1 MLYSIIPPIL
11 IVLSLIGIIFLLM
24 KKSVQV
30 GNLPPEEF
38 SNEAQAAPEK
48 SGIFGKIWWRI
59 KNIKWDDAKHFFLG
73 ILEQVTRRSRVL
85 FLKLE
90 SRFGNWSNDIR
101 IKRKTREEKNGQQK
115 ASARSENDII
125 RKLKDY
131 KSARKDG
138 SPADD
143 GQWEESAM
151 IVTREERAVDTADT
165 RGKRIFAGKAAVI
178 KEKNIKPIISEKIVS
193 PRPRTE
199 IKDRLEELLI
209 ERIAVNPKDIEAYER
224 LGEYYMEIKS
234 YTDAKECFKQVIK
247 LNPASNNAR
256 YRLKRLERL
265 LAMK

>member
-11 IVLSLIGIIFLLM
+11 IILSLIGIIYLFM
-24 KKSVQV
+24 KKSNQV
-30 GNLPPEEF
+30 ANLPPEEF
-38 SNEAQAAPEK
+38 SDEVQSISRNA
-48 SGIFGKIWWRI
+48 GFFGRIWWKT
-59 KNIKWDDAKHFFLG
+59 KNIRWDDIKHFFLG
-73 ILEQVTRRSRVL
+73 ILEQITRRSRMI

-101 IKRKTREEKNGQQK
+101 NKRKTREEKNSRQNSSIK
-115 ASARSENDII
+115 SENDII

-131 KSARKDG
+131 SLAKKNNSR
-138 SPADD
+138 SD
-143 GQWEESAM
+143 GQFKESVLDAYGEEKINKNPS
-151 IVTREERAVDTADT
+151 I
-165 RGKRIFAGKAAVI
+165 RIAGKKTAI
-178 KEKNIKPIISEKIVS
+178 EEENIKPIISEKMVS

-265 LAMK
+265 LATK

>member
-1 MLYSIIPPIL
+1 MLYSVIPPIL
-11 IVLSLIGIIFLLM
+11 IILSLIGIIFLLM
-24 KKSVQV
+24 KKSKQV
-30 GNLPPEEF
+30 ADLPPEGF
-38 SNEAQAAPEK
+38 SDETQSISENY
-48 SGIFGKIWWRI
+48 GFFGRIWWKI
-59 KNIKWDDAKHFFLG
+59 KDIRWDDIKHFFLG
-73 ILEQVTRRSRVL
+73 VLEQVTRRSRVV

-90 SRFGNWSNDIR
+90 SRFGNWSNAIR
-101 IKRKTREEKNGQQK
+101 IKRKTREEKNIRK
-115 ASARSENDII
+115 NSSIRSENDII

-131 KSARKDG
+131 RSAKKDRLI
-138 SPADD
+138 ADD
-143 GQWEESAM
+143 GQLEESAA
-151 IVTREERAVDTADT
+151 IVTREEETINTAGILEKGT
-165 RGKRIFAGKAAVI
+165 FVGKALI
-178 KEKNIKPIISEKIVS
+178 TKEKNIKPIISERIVS

-247 LNPASNNAR
+247 LNPTSNNAR